1 MTVNQ
6 HLRRVALLFLMLFPA
21 NPVFAHAS
29 EQGFVL
35 LLPTDVYIVSGAA
48 SVALT
53 VLLLTVLPDRFVLSV
68 FRPVAL
74 IRVPRTGLRVVT
86 SCLSSVFLMALVWVG
101 FNGSHDPLANPLPV
115 FFWTI
120 WWIGFIALQGLFGD
134 LWRWLNPWTGP
145 VAILRKATNIQP
157 FMRFSTRLGYSDAIL
172 IFMLFVAF
180 LLADPAPADP
190 ERLAGVIGGYWLF
203 TLLAVLAFGPRWLR
217 RVEGISVVLRIYAGM
232 GIFGRKGNRIA
243 IGLFGWQAIK
253 QRTPPI
259 GIAVLILFMLGSG
272 SFDGLNETFWWLGLI
287 GINPLE
293 FPGRSAVITQNL
305 TGLVLAN
312 IWLISA
318 YALSIWLGLALIRS
332 TVPLSRAF
340 CIFAPSILP
349 IALGYHIAHYFPSFL
364 VDSQY
369 AMLVA
374 TDPMGTGADFLQL
387 GTYYVTTGFFNSQ
400 DSVRLIWLTQAAA
413 VVGGHILAVMM
424 AHAIALRHFGS
435 TRHAVL
441 SQSPLVLFMVL
452 YTLFGL
458 WLLASPRG

>member
-1 MTVNQ
+1 
-6 HLRRVALLFLMLFPA
+6 MLFPA
-21 NPVFAHAS
+21 HPVFAHAS

-48 SVALT
+48 SVVLT
-53 VLLLTVLPDRFVLSV
+53 VLLLTVLPDRFLLSV
-68 FRPVAL
+68 FRPIAL
-74 IRVPRTGLRVVT
+74 IRIPRAGLRVVT
-86 SCLSSVFLMALVWVG
+86 SCLSSVFLLALVWVG

-157 FMRFSTRLGYSDAIL
+157 FIRFSTSLGYSDAIL

-203 TLLAVLAFGPRWLR
+203 TLLAVLAFGQRWLR

-232 GIFGRKGNRIA
+232 GIFGRKGNCIA

-259 GIAVLILFMLGSG
+259 GIAVLILLMLGSG

-287 GINPLE
+287 GVNPLE

-332 TVPLSRAF
+332 TVALSRAF

-369 AMLVA
+369 AVLVA
-374 TDPMGTGADFLQL
+374 TDPMGVGADFLQV